1 MVPDNWSLDQV
12 YNVKMGDI
20 TDIIDNALQNGYT
33 VTWATDVSEKYF
45 SWKNGVAF
53 VPEKDWEDMEEE
65 EQKELFNG
73 PKADRKITS
82 KMRQE
87 AFDNYATTDDHGMH
101 IVGTAKDQT
110 GKEYYIVKNSW
121 GEKNDYK
128 GYIYVTKPY
137 VKYKTTAFLLHKNAI
152 PKDIRQKLAL
162 K

>member
-1 MVPDNWSLDQV
+1 
-12 YNVKMGDI
+12 
-20 TDIIDNALQNGYT
+20 
-33 VTWATDVSEKYF
+33 
-45 SWKNGVAF
+45 
-53 VPEKDWEDMEEE
+53 
-65 EQKELFNG
+65 
-73 PKADRKITS
+73 
-82 KMRQE
+82 MRQE
-87 AFDNYATTDDHGMH
+87 AFDYYDNTYDHGMH